1 MKIGFNILKDVVQRL
16 SEKYDNLYWMTLS
29 EISRYWAAKNLTR
42 IDMVDKKV
50 RFAAPFGVKEFTV
63 KLDKKIRGAEFT
75 SAGEKKVLEK
85 RNNRL
90 EINAWTH
97 FIDKNESILCF
108 NLPKGESEIVLN

>member
-1 MKIGFNILKDVVQRL
+1 
-16 SEKYDNLYWMTLS
+16 
-29 EISRYWAAKNLTR
+29 
-42 IDMVDKKV
+42 MVDKKV

-90 EINAWTH
+90 KINAWTH